1 MKCAYFRGSQG
12 NIITNNIIARVTQRK
27 DRTFFSDGVVYVSG
41 PGYEVEEHDLTRFED
56 NTYLTSPGEQGV
68 QSFRMLYV
76 DGYTG
81 SMAINRNAVV
91 DGNSYQ
97 GMMLCNW

>member
-1 MKCAYFRGSQG
+1 
-12 NIITNNIIARVTQRK
+12 VTQRK

-41 PGYEVEEHDLTRFED
+41 PGYEAEERDLTRFED
-56 NTYLTSPGEQGV
+56 NTYLASPGEQGV

-81 SMAINRNAVV
+81 LCARVCGRGRGVAIGLAVL
-91 DGNSYQ
+91 S
-97 GMMLCNW
+97 